1 MEMVFALMF
10 TLVFYRRKI
19 NNFWKARAQLL
30 ACIKYTNIVPIHMYI
45 QGHTV
50 DKEIVPVVVVSA
62 NHNN

>member
-1 MEMVFALMF
+1 MVIALMF
-10 TLVFYRRKI
+10 TLVFYTREKLLV

-50 DKEIVPVVVVSA
+50 DQEIILVLVSV
-62 NHNN
+62 NHDD